1 MTTSRGERV
10 PVGLVYRNPRLYRLA
25 MRLLDRHAD
34 EDLRMVADRI
44 EPGSHV
50 LDLCCGDAA
59 IARLLLAKRCRYV
72 GLELNERFVADGRR
86 RGLDVRRWDGA
97 TLAIPQDAD
106 VVCMLS
112 SLYQFIPEERSLL
125 DEMLRHARRTIIV
138 SEPVRNWATS
148 DSALLRRVA
157 RTVTHVNGE
166 VFERRLDEERLRE
179 LFAGLAGVDTEFVR
193 RPRQLICVATARAA
207 T

>member
-86 RGLDVRRWDGA
+86 RRSEEHTSELQSHSD
-97 TLAIPQDAD
+97 L
-106 VVCMLS
+106 VC
-112 SLYQFIPEERSLL
+112 RLL
-125 DEMLRHARRTIIV
+125 LEKK
-138 SEPVRNWATS
+138 
-148 DSALLRRVA
+148 
-157 RTVTHVNGE
+157 
-166 VFERRLDEERLRE
+166 
-179 LFAGLAGVDTEFVR
+179 
-193 RPRQLICVATARAA
+193 
-207 T
+207 

>member
-72 GLELNERFVADGRR
+72 GLELNERFVESGRA
-86 RGLDVRRWDGA
+86 RGLDVRRWDGK
-97 TLAIPQDAD
+97 TLELPEEAD
-106 VVCMLS
+106 VVCILS
-112 SLYQFIPEERSLL
+112 SLYQFIPDERTLIEELV
-125 DEMLRHARRTIIV
+125 DHARRKAIV
-138 SEPVRNWATS
+138 SEPVKNWTTS
-148 DSALLRRVA
+148 ESALLRRVA
-157 RTVTHVNGE
+157 RALTHVRGE
-166 VFERRLDEERLRE
+166 VFEQRFDEE
-179 LFAGLAGVDTEFVR
+179 
-193 RPRQLICVATARAA
+193 
-207 T
+207 